1 MKKVLVR
8 VKGRVQGVGFRYFV
22 RDAAMIH
29 GVTGWVKNNPDG
41 SVSVAASGEEGILRD
56 FLQDLWAKD
65 DPIIRVNAMH
75 TEWHD
80 ADNPGEGFE
89 IRR

>member
-8 VKGRVQGVGFRYFV
+8 VRGRVQGVGFRYFV

-65 DPIIRVNAMH
+65 DPIIRVTAMY